1 VGGRALSEAFD
12 ERYDE
17 GVLEE
22 LPAEEERGAGLTR
35 ALPAKPYA
43 LRGTVLTPDRKLDD
57 GYVVVED
64 GKIASVGK
72 AKPEGV
78 DVLETGGVIL
88 PGLIDLH
95 GHPEYN
101 VFAAWEPPKEYVNR
115 YAWRGS
121 KEYQLVVK
129 EPWAK
134 LTGAPESLLRELT
147 RYAEIRALVGGVTA
161 IQGASAKYPDKAEA
175 LVRNVDLPIFGRH
188 RARSIVDLDRV
199 DDKRRQTL
207 REDIDHDK
215 IAALYI
221 HLAEGKPD
229 NERSRNEFQDLVNAK
244 LLTPTTVVI
253 HGTALTAASLG
264 DLKDAGGKLVWS
276 PQSNLR
282 LYGQTTPAAKAL
294 ELGIPMGLGAD
305 WLPSGSQSLLA
316 ELSVARR
323 TLAGQGAAGVEVDR
337 KLVRMVTSEGAQVA
351 GLGDELGE
359 LAEGRAADVLVLERR
374 YDDAWENVLAASPSW
389 VELVTIGGDV
399 AYGRADWVGELT
411 DAQSYEPQV
420 AWGKQMLLDTGF
432 AVGGGEGR
440 PRLDAIR
447 AKILARFPQTGPI
460 FA

>member
-1 VGGRALSEAFD
+1 LSEAFD

-88 PGLIDLH
+88 PALIDLH

-215 IAALYI
+215 IDALYI

-229 NERSRNEFQDLVNAK
+229 NERSRNEFQDLVGAK
-244 LLTPTTVVI
+244 LLTHATVVI
-253 HGTALTAASLG
+253 HGTALTDASLG

-294 ELGIPMGLGAD
+294 ELGIPMALGAD

-323 TLAGQGAAGVEVDR
+323 TLARQGAAGEDVDR

-359 LAEGRAADVLVLERR
+359 LTEGRAADVLVLERR
-374 YDDAWENVLAASPSW
+374 YDDPWENVLAASPTW
-389 VELVTIGGDV
+389 VELVTIAGDV

-420 AWGKQMLLDTGF
+420 AWGKQVLLDTGF
-432 AVGGGEGR
+432 AVAGGEGR

-447 AKILARFPQTGPI
+447 TKLLARFPQTGPI